1 MNICNQFN
9 SYIHMERKRAKMK
22 DEEDGGRRDEAGEE
36 ERKRGREKGE
46 TNQPSMVINTATES
60 TVSKLNCAE
69 SNLFF

>member
-22 DEEDGGRRDEAGEE
+22 DEEEVGRRDEAGEE

-46 TNQPSMVINTATES
+46 TN
-60 TVSKLNCAE
+60 
-69 SNLFF
+69 